1 MWCAARRF
9 DTPSLGF
16 ILIPDNP
23 KEMLCGAFT
32 RKHKFEFVCNLT
44 KRMRKKIFKREGRQR
59 LIVGGLFNSP
69 WPLPTTWRGRAK
81 TWERETE
88 AILHTSLAA

>member
-44 KRMRKKIFKREGRQR
+44 KRMRKKIFKR
-59 LIVGGLFNSP
+59 GG
-69 WPLPTTWRGRAK
+69 K
-81 TWERETE
+81 TE
-88 AILHTSLAA
+88 ADSWGSLQQSMASSHNLARQSKNLGKRNRSNPSH